1 MRKLKEST
9 ISSLS
14 LLLINEASK
23 VGRATK
29 SNWKLAWI
37 WKVKNFLSLRVD
49 LKWIPDE
56 FRVSKRANLTV
67 FQVLIFNFGRFLC
80 LKNGKMSLESKSR
93 VYKTMKLSFFD
104 IFRSPK
110 CFCIK
115 FWHPFEKISGS
126 KNSIVMP

>member
-23 VGRATK
+23 LGRATK
-29 SNWKLAWI
+29 TSWKLAWI
-37 WKVKNFLSLRVD
+37 WKEKNFLQLRFD

-56 FRVSKRANLTV
+56 FRVSKMANLTV
-67 FQVLIFNFGRFLC
+67 FQVLTFDFGRFLC

-93 VYKTMKLSFFD
+93 VYKATKLRFVD

-115 FWHPFEKISGS
+115 FWYSFEKISGS